1 MKYTKKQLYDIAKK
15 NEIVGRSKMT
25 KTELWNAI
33 VEDLQ
38 YTLNEE
44 YNVLMEPCHIAC
56 YYKNTIEPMIFDY
69 LIDDQEYTH
78 YDELVVKLVKKGEIY
93 EMRKS
98 IYSVKFVEEMRFVF
112 SEILHQSEF
121 ELFVHSIPDHPL
133 MIKSEEY
140 YGFIAPRIELEEE
153 ED

>member
-1 MKYTKKQLYDIAKK
+1 
-15 NEIVGRSKMT
+15 
-25 KTELWNAI
+25 
-33 VEDLQ
+33 
-38 YTLNEE
+38 
-44 YNVLMEPCHIAC
+44 
-56 YYKNTIEPMIFDY
+56 
-69 LIDDQEYTH
+69 
-78 YDELVVKLVKKGEIY
+78 VKLVKKGEIY

-140 YGFIAPRIELEEE
+140 YSFIAPRIELEEE